1 MRMVEQ
7 LVFVENGRPVTDSL
21 TVAREFRKSHDHV
34 IRDIR
39 QQLVKLN
46 DAEESEWG
54 VTNFGET
61 QYQNQQNGQWY
72 TKFDLTEEAFAI
84 IAMSYT
90 TPEAMKMKVKFIEE
104 FKRMRLELTK
114 PRMLT
119 RLELIEMARESE
131 LARIEA
137 EAKLLE
143 SERKNA
149 EYQMTIQEQAP
160 MVLFAEAVTTSH
172 DSVLVRELAVILK
185 QNNIDIGEK
194 RLFSELRERGFLI
207 KRKGSDWN
215 MPTQK
220 SMELKLFQVKETP
233 ILHSSGD
240 ITVSKTPKVT
250 GKGQQYF
257 VNLFRRELV
266 AQEN

>member
-21 TVAREFRKSHDHV
+21 MVADVFKKDHRRVLQDVRDLGCSEYFRQH
-34 IRDIR
+34 
-39 QQLVKLN
+39 
-46 DAEESEWG
+46 
-54 VTNFGET
+54 NFVQSSYT
-61 QYQNQQNGQWY
+61 NQQNREMPKVIMTEQGFTLLAMGY
-72 TKFDLTEEAFAI
+72 TGA
-84 IAMSYT
+84 
-90 TPEAMKMKVKFIEE
+90 EAMQFKEAYIAE
-104 FKRMRLELTK
+104 FDRMRESLTK

-143 SERKNA
+143 SERLNA

>member
-1 MRMVEQ
+1 MDGLTQ

-21 TVAREFRKSHDHV
+21 MVADVFKKDHRRVLQDVRDLGCSEYFRQH
-34 IRDIR
+34 
-39 QQLVKLN
+39 
-46 DAEESEWG
+46 
-54 VTNFGET
+54 NFVQSSYT
-61 QYQNQQNGQWY
+61 NQQNREMPKVIMTEQGFTLLAMGY
-72 TKFDLTEEAFAI
+72 TGA
-84 IAMSYT
+84 
-90 TPEAMKMKVKFIEE
+90 EAMQFKEAYIAE
-104 FKRMRLELTK
+104 FDRMRESLTK

-266 AQEN
+266 AQGN

>member
-21 TVAREFRKSHDHV
+21 MVADVFKKDHRRVLQDVRDLGCSEYFRQH
-34 IRDIR
+34 
-39 QQLVKLN
+39 
-46 DAEESEWG
+46 
-54 VTNFGET
+54 NFVQSSYT
-61 QYQNQQNGQWY
+61 NQQNREMPKVIMTEQGFTLLAMGY
-72 TKFDLTEEAFAI
+72 TGA
-84 IAMSYT
+84 
-90 TPEAMKMKVKFIEE
+90 EAMQFKEAYIAE
-104 FKRMRLELTK
+104 FDRMRESLTK

-143 SERKNA
+143 SERLNA

-233 ILHSSGD
+233 NLHSSGD
-240 ITVSKTPKVT
+240 IMVSKTPKVT

-266 AQEN
+266 AQGN